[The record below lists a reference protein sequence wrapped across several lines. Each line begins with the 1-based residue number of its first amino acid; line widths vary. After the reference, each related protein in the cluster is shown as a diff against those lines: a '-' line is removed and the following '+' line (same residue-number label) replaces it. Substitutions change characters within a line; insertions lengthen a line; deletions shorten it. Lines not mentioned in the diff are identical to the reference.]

1 MLSLVVGASGATG
14 RLLVEQLLQRGH
26 HVRAVVRSA
35 EKLPDSLRNSEL
47 LNVIETSV
55 YDASDTDMARMV
67 DGCEAI
73 ASCLGHNLTLRGI
86 LGHPRLLVTE
96 VTRRLCEAAKAS
108 STVAPIRFVLMNTA
122 GNSNRDL
129 AEPIST
135 AQRCVMQL
143 LRLAVPPHR
152 DNELAADYLRK
163 VVGREDSRVG
173 WVVVR
178 PDSLTNETTV
188 TEYEIHSSPIRSV
201 IFDPGKTSRMNTA
214 HFMSQLI
221 TDDKVWL
228 EWSGQMPVIYNVA

>member
-35 EKLPDSLRNSEL
+35 DKLPDSLRNSQQ
-47 LNVIETSV
+47 LNVIETSI
-55 YDASDTDMARMV
+55 YDASDTDIASMV
-67 DGCEAI
+67 EGCAAI

-86 LGHPRLLVTE
+86 FGHPRLLVTE

-108 STVAPIRFVLMNTA
+108 STVAPVRFVLMNTA
-122 GNSNRDL
+122 GNSNRGL
-129 AEPIST
+129 EEPIST
-135 AQRCVMQL
+135 AQRFVMQL

-152 DNELAADYLRK
+152 DNELAADYLRTAF
-163 VVGREDSRVG
+163 GREGARVE

-178 PDSLTNETTV
+178 PDSLTNANSV
-188 TEYEIHSSPIRSV
+188 TEYEVHSSPIRSA

-228 EWSGQMPVIYNVA
+228 EWSGKMPVIYNVE